1 MKFLQAPWRWSF
13 ISGLIN
19 KENKCVFCSAQKQE
33 GLDALICYRGKNYF
47 VILNKYPYNTG
58 HLMVV
63 PYKHLT
69 NPSEISP
76 EDTMEMWS
84 LMNKSLDI
92 LKENFS
98 PDGFNIGMNIGDASG
113 AGVKG
118 HFHLHIVPRWSGDS
132 NFMAVIGKT
141 KVMSYDL
148 AEVYNKISEGF
159 TQ

>member
-13 ISGLIN
+13 ISGLLN
-19 KENKCVFCSAQKQE
+19 RDEGCVFCLAQKKDPSE
-33 GLDALICYRGKNYF
+33 ALICHEGKNFF

-63 PYKHLT
+63 PKQHF
-69 NPSEISP
+69 SSP
-76 EDTMEMWS
+76 GQVSAADSAEMWE
-84 LMNKSLDI
+84 LMNRSLEL
-92 LKENFS
+92 LKRSFR
-98 PDGFNIGMNIGDASG
+98 PDGFNVGMNLGNAAG

-132 NFMAVIGKT
+132 NFMATIGKT

-148 AEVYNKISEGF
+148 EMVYKKISEGF
-159 TQ
+159 KR